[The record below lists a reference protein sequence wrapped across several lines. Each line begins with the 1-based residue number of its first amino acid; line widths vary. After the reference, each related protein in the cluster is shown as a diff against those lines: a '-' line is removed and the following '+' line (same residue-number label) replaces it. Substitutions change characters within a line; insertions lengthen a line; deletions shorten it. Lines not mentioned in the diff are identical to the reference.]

1 MITYRKGNS
10 VLIQP
15 KGHLDLEGGMTLKHK
30 LTEVICDRH
39 DLCIVDLTEVEFID
53 SAGLTALIYGLN
65 LALENGC
72 RLTLH
77 NPHPSVKL
85 VFEITQLDQVFEIVE
100 STQLEQDFSAM
111 PELIFTAVPLVSA
124 A

>member
-15 KGHLDLEGGMTLKHK
+15 NGQLDLDGGMALRHK

-39 DLCIVDLTEVEFID
+39 DLCIVDLTDVEFID
-53 SAGLTALIYGLN
+53 SAGLTALIHGLN
-65 LALENGC
+65 LALENRC

-85 VFEITQLDQVFEIVE
+85 VFEITRLDQVFEIVE
-100 STQLEQDFSAM
+100 STDLEKGFSAT
-111 PELIFTAVPLVSA
+111 PERILNSVPLASA